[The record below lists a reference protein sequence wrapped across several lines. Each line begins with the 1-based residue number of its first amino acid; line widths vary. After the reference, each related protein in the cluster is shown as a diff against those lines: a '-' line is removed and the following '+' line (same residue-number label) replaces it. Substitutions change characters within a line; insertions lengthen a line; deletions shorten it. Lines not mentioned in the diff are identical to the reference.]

1 MLETFSTI
9 ETQPYVPYKLTK
21 IIRTQFTFVSCCLSQ
36 CICLKY
42 KNIAHLKIINF
53 DAAALK
59 EDGLRLK
66 FCLL

>member
-21 IIRTQFTFVSCCLSQ
+21 IIWTQFTFVSCCLNVFV
-36 CICLKY
+36 LKY